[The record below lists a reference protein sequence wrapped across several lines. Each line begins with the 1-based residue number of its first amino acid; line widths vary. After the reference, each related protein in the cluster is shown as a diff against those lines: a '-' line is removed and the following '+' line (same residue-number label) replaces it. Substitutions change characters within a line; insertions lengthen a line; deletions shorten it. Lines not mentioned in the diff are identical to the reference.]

1 MKRKIINSYDKF
13 YKFSL
18 KIHKD
23 YKFFIPLDIFFS
35 ILSIFFPVLDKTNI
49 SSYFLTYLKEKSKY
63 TQRRFKKHPE
73 SVFNLYKI
81 KFYFYIIQ
89 KMNRLSANFNLQMKY
104 LTFFFDC
111 RNVTTRN
118 INILSSFN
126 VLVSNETLKSF
137 NQELL
142 KKIDFESILSD
153 SIGWFDNYVKIHFK
167 KFSTKL
173 QNIVLSNKVNKYFL
187 FL

>member
-89 KMNRLSANFNLQMKY
+89 KNEQVICKFQFTDEIFNI
-104 LTFFFDC
+104 FF
-111 RNVTTRN
+111 
-118 INILSSFN
+118 
-126 VLVSNETLKSF
+126 
-137 NQELL
+137 
-142 KKIDFESILSD
+142 
-153 SIGWFDNYVKIHFK
+153 
-167 KFSTKL
+167 
-173 QNIVLSNKVNKYFL
+173 
-187 FL
+187 